1 MTDAD
6 FDSEPNTALRKT
18 LISGL
23 GGVTLLFLAA
33 FLAGYTV
40 AVIEHGLPSTTDAAI
55 LGATLAVITGVVFLC
70 VRLWPKTGP
79 EPIGPSAKK
88 SRDLMFVII
97 GLSIVAGIAFVAVD
111 GPDSNLLFSNGPI
124 SLTAAVIVLVG
135 WLVVTPIVTWLW
147 WRSIDEHEAG
157 AYREGS
163 MVAAHFYLFLA
174 PAWWIA
180 GRAGWVPAQDP
191 MIILLIVCLVW
202 TIAWFYKKFT

>member
-1 MTDAD
+1 MTDLD
-6 FDSEPNTALRKT
+6 IDNEPNTGLRKT
-18 LISGL
+18 LI
-23 GGVTLLFLAA
+23 GGIGGTSLLFLSA

-40 AVIEHGLPSTTDAAI
+40 AVFEHGMPSTIDMAMI
-55 LGATLAVITGVVFLC
+55 GGILAVIAAVVFVC

-97 GLSIVAGIAFVAVD
+97 GLSIVAGIAFAAMD
-111 GPDSNLLFSNGPI
+111 GPDNNLLFSNGPI
-124 SLTAAVIVLVG
+124 SLTAAVIVLAG
-135 WLVVTPIVTWLW
+135 WLIVTPIVTLLW

-163 MVAAHFYLFLA
+163 MIAAHFYLFLA

-191 MIILLIVCLVW
+191 MIVFIIVCFVW
-202 TIAWFYKKFT
+202 TVAWFYKKFT